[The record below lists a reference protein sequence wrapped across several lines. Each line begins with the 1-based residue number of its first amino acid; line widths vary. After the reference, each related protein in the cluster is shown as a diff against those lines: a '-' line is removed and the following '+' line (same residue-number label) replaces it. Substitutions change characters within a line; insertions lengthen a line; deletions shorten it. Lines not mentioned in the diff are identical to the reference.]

1 METPRESL
9 EIDSS
14 TLHFSKAERI
24 SETDAIIETATEC
37 AQPAQRIRIKA
48 AFLCLENKASGYEF
62 AHSKLFTV
70 HFYIIVINYK
80 LFYDLLIIYYGYI
93 NINNNCYNIIHLI

>member
-1 METPRESL
+1 METPRKSL

-37 AQPAQRIRIKA
+37 AQAAQRLRIKA
-48 AFLCLENKASGYEF
+48 AFLCLENKACGNEI
-62 AHSKLFTV
+62 AHSNLFIV
-70 HFYIIVINYK
+70 HVIVINYK
-80 LFYDLLIIYYGYI
+80 LFYYLLIIYYDDI
-93 NINNNCYNIIHLI
+93 NFNNR